1 MHFICCNQTC
11 QMQFSSKFNTNKHE
25 RIKGHFEESKSATR
39 KIPHDPS
46 KNLYSCPTIGCK
58 TTSKYKQNIFELLKS
73 CSQVNVNRAA
83 AKENKTCGI
92 CNKTFAKKSKSNVP
106 TLPVPSTAIVTV
118 LPSNAMSAPPVSPT
132 TIITVPPSAHH
143 LPPFLCHPPLCCLM
157 KFPHQRPLLYLCHR
171 PSRLPCH
178 QSQPLTNLL
187 PVPS

>member
-1 MHFICCNQTC
+1 MHFQCIAFNFSLSKSQCKQNQFWLPFSTLKSPVKMHFICCNQTC

-73 CSQVNVNRAA
+73 SSQVNVNRAA

-92 CNKTFAKKSKSNVP
+92 CNKTFAKKSN
-106 TLPVPSTAIVTV
+106 
-118 LPSNAMSAPPVSPT
+118 
-132 TIITVPPSAHH
+132 
-143 LPPFLCHPPLCCLM
+143 
-157 KFPHQRPLLYLCHR
+157 RD
-171 PSRLPCH
+171 RLI
-178 QSQPLTNLL
+178 
-187 PVPS
+187 